1 MASSYPVRSP
11 SYSIYCAYLKKL
23 QLINSIFDHINRIS
37 QPILEMPR
45 GSRKYDTLIQ
55 AVIKEHRLLNLVTLE
70 MIGRFH
76 PELKS
81 IYHLF
86 SLFAIGIGIDRSVD
100 ML

>member
-1 MASSYPVRSP
+1 M
-11 SYSIYCAYLKKL
+11 
-23 QLINSIFDHINRIS
+23 
-37 QPILEMPR
+37 
-45 GSRKYDTLIQ
+45 
-55 AVIKEHRLLNLVTLE
+55 IKEHRLLNLVTLE